1 MSKAGV
7 KFVRPTDAELKRWS
21 DVCGESRKEWDEN
34 KKELAGSLAIFD
46 KLKTAANTKGRF
58 TVEDY
63 RG

>member
-1 MSKAGV
+1 
-7 KFVRPTDAELKRWS
+7 
-21 DVCGESRKEWDEN
+21 VCGESRKEWDEN